1 MIRDLLVAAV
11 FFFGPMLV
19 MFVLRNLA
27 SLFSLWL
34 VVRRQRRLQ
43 PKVID
48 VSPTVDR
55 SPSLAFVA
63 LAILIGALSAY
74 TAWHHT
80 RQETM
85 GHNLELQYVP
95 AHLDDHGRM
104 IPGKLVPRPGT
115 PDSDSAQ

>member
-27 SLFSLWL
+27 SVFSLWL
-34 VVRRQRRLQ
+34 VLRRQQRLQ

-63 LAILIGALSAY
+63 LAILVGVLSAY
-74 TAWHHT
+74 TAWYHT
-80 RQETM
+80 RQET
-85 GHNLELQYVP
+85 GHKLNLQYVP
-95 AHLDDHGRM
+95 AHLDDHGRV